1 MHRNGR
7 SITAM
12 VVLVSAGAAFS
23 QAPATGGERELV
35 VFAAASLRDAFTE
48 LASKLEAANPGVRV
62 RFNFAGSQDL
72 RTQLEHGARADVF
85 ASADQKH
92 MDGAKATGLVKADR
106 ILVTNVPVLIVPAG
120 NPAGLKA
127 FADLPRARR
136 LVIGAPEVPVGAY
149 TLQILDRA
157 SRTLGAQFRKDVEA
171 RVVSRELNVRQV
183 LAKVM
188 LGEADAGIVYRTDA
202 QSASDRVGQIPVP
215 EDINVI
221 AVYPIA
227 VLVGAPSPK
236 LAEQWINLATS
247 PEGQAVLSRFGFT
260 PAASAAAHRP

>member
-1 MHRNGR
+1 MRWR
-7 SITAM
+7 DLRWA
-12 VVLVSAGAAFS
+12 VVLAFTSAAAFG
-23 QAPATGGERELV
+23 QTPPPGGERELV

-48 LASKLEAANPGVRV
+48 LASRLEATNPGVRV

-92 MDGAKATGLVKADR
+92 MDGAKAAGLVKADR
-106 ILVTNVPVLIVPAG
+106 LLVTNLPVVVVPVS

-127 FADLPRARR
+127 FADLPRAKRV
-136 LVIGAPEVPVGAY
+136 VIGTPEVPIGSY
-149 TLQILDRA
+149 TLEILDRA
-157 SRTLGAQFRKDVEA
+157 SRTLGAGFRKDVEA
-171 RVVSRELNVRQV
+171 RVVSRELNVRQI
-183 LAKVM
+183 LAKVV
-188 LGEADAGIVYRTDA
+188 LAEADAGFVYRTDA
-202 QSASDRVGQIPVP
+202 QSAAEKVTQIPIP
-215 EDINVI
+215 QEFNVV

-227 VLVGAPSPK
+227 ILEKAPAPK
-236 LAEQWINLATS
+236 LAEQWMTLVTS